1 MQVDLVTR
9 AGCHLCD
16 DALAELRALGI
27 EPRLRDVDG
36 DPELF
41 RQFDFRVPVALFER
55 RVVGEGRL
63 DRSALAR
70 ALGLPD
76 VSITP
81 CGAEAAE
88 TVHRLTQAAFAHYS
102 QLVPPSGVARET
114 LESVAADLAA
124 QGGALAVVEGAPR
137 GCLRLQIGED
147 ELHVRRVAVHPA
159 FQGRGIGKSLMR
171 WAEAE
176 AGRRRLRRITVGVR
190 LALPQNLD
198 LYRRLGYHVLA
209 HHAHPGH
216 QEPTW
221 ASMEKRL

>member
-1 MQVDLVTR
+1 
-9 AGCHLCD
+9 
-16 DALAELRALGI
+16 
-27 EPRLRDVDG
+27 
-36 DPELF
+36 
-41 RQFDFRVPVALFER
+41 DFRVPVVLFER

-76 VSITP
+76 VSITL
-81 CGAEAAE
+81 CGVEAAE

-124 QGGALAVVEGAPR
+124 QGGG
-137 GCLRLQIGED
+137 
-147 ELHVRRVAVHPA
+147 
-159 FQGRGIGKSLMR
+159 
-171 WAEAE
+171 
-176 AGRRRLRRITVGVR
+176 
-190 LALPQNLD
+190 
-198 LYRRLGYHVLA
+198 LYRRLGDRVLA
-209 HHAHPGH
+209 RYAHPGR